1 MMARI
6 KTHFNVWFKDT
17 KREDERSV
25 TDVHRKG
32 LTYLQFACFCSFI
45 HPDVINGKVG
55 AVQEKDEGQTDANK
69 LVVTWSASFVT
80 GCVGVCHW
88 GVSDA
93 PLPLHWRSL
102 LYHCL

>member
-1 MMARI
+1 MARI
-6 KTHFNVWFKDT
+6 KTHFNVWFKET

-55 AVQEKDEGQTDANK
+55 AVQEKDEGQMDANK
-69 LVVTWSASFVT
+69 PSRWSLGQHRLSL
-80 GCVGVCHW
+80 

-93 PLPLHWRSL
+93 PLPLQCPSPFC
-102 LYHCL
+102 HC